1 MLRSCLVGRRRI
13 VLHLCNLCCRAA
25 EAVAGVVRVFYISS
39 WPGAYEFEM
48 FHESYHECVSVDM
61 VFKVVDFCLPKLS
74 HISCSQG
81 GIAYLKIQREVIEHA
96 RSIAGVCG
104 YCVVVVVA
112 A

>member
-13 VLHLCNLCCRAA
+13 VLRLRNLCYRAA
-25 EAVAGVVRVFYISS
+25 EVVVGVEKMFYISS

-81 GIAYLKIQREVIEHA
+81 GITYLKIQRDVIEHA
-96 RSIAGVCG
+96 WRIAWVCG